1 MSRSESGRIAA
12 TFIVR
17 LWTEHGKDQAPQW
30 RGQVEHVQSGE
41 QVYFR
46 HLDKMLDFILKRRS
60 DGKKQQPADASQATS
75 ADITEGKVGG

>member
-17 LWTEHGKDQAPQW
+17 LWTEHGPGQAPQW

-41 QVYFR
+41 QAYFR
-46 HLDKMLDFILKRRS
+46 NLDHMLDFIVGQRGDGEEEWEFGS
-60 DGKKQQPADASQATS
+60 DEQMS
-75 ADITEGKVGG
+75 ADDLEG